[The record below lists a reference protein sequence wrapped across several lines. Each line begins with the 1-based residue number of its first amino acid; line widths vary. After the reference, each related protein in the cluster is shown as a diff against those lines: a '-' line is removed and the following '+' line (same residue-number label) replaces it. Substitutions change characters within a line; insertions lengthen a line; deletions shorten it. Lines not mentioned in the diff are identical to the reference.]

1 MRCWDKIIKFALKS
15 ILYDTFSSRTSLH
28 WSHISCEQMHYYIYR
43 LLINPNRILSSWTYF
58 HHIQPFVSTI
68 PPTCIPLNPP
78 YHHTW
83 RILDTPNEFL
93 ISRASIWYQTRYVLI
108 NKNKFWN
115 FRFWV
120 GVWGDRW
127 RRTFEA
133 VTQAQRQDVIIIK

>member
-1 MRCWDKIIKFALKS
+1 MRSWIYIIKFALKS
-15 ILYDTFSSRTSLH
+15 IFYDSFSFSDKPTLVSYVVQTDAPLF
-28 WSHISCEQMHYYIYR
+28 IFF
-43 LLINPNRILSSWTYF
+43 INQIRVLSSWTYF

-78 YHHTW
+78 YHPTW

-133 VTQAQRQDVIIIK
+133 VTQAQKQDVMITK